1 MAVSTPAR
9 TPWGRLFR
17 PLERDERL
25 FAVLL
30 AFVMVGGLATLGLY
44 PLRPRHRVDV
54 YSLVVWFGLYKAG
67 ILALVTVNPRA
78 TRQIFTGALCIDVLL
93 VFLLL
98 FLTGGGDSPF
108 VNLFYPLVA
117 INAYYFGRW
126 GGLLL
131 AIVAGLL
138 YWTAARLAPPAA
150 AWTAVAILMGQ
161 LGLPAFALG
170 HVADRERRA
179 RSEVERLNAELT
191 GTLTRLR
198 SAQEELVE
206 AERMATV
213 GRLSLKVAHEVR
225 NPIAAIG
232 LNAEL
237 LGDMVQGRVSEDG
250 TEATTLVGAIREQ
263 VTALDAL
270 TEEYLAF
277 ARFPRP
283 QFEED
288 SVNDMV
294 SAVAEFFRPLAARQ
308 GIEVKVATDPA
319 VPPMEID
326 RTLLRQAV
334 VNLVKNAFE
343 AVSQGGTVTLTT
355 ARVDET
361 VEIAVADS
369 GPGIAPEV
377 GRRLFEQFFT
387 TKPQGTGLG
396 LSISRQIVEEH
407 GGKIRW
413 QSAPGEGATFTMA
426 LPIQKAAR
434 A

>member
-1 MAVSTPAR
+1 MAVSAPSR
-9 TPWGRLFR
+9 TPWAELFR

-30 AFVMVGGLATLGLY
+30 AFVMVGGLATLGLL
-44 PLRPRHRVDV
+44 PLRPRHRIDL
-54 YSLVVWFGLYKAG
+54 YSLVVWFSLYKAG
-67 ILALVTVNPRA
+67 VLALVTVTPRA
-78 TRQIFTGALCIDVLL
+78 TRRIFIAALCIDLLL

-98 FLTGGGDSPF
+98 FLTGGGDSAF

-126 GGLLL
+126 VGLLL
-131 AIVAGLL
+131 AVVAGLL
-138 YWTAARLAPPAA
+138 FWAAAALVTPAA
-150 AWTAVAILMGQ
+150 TWTAVLNVMG
-161 LGLPAFALG
+161 LVGLPAFALG

-179 RSEVERLNAELT
+179 RSDVERLNAELT

-198 SAQEELVE
+198 AAQEELVE

-225 NPIAAIG
+225 NPIAAIE

-237 LGDMVQGRVSEDG
+237 LGDLVEERVSEDG
-250 TEATTLVGAIREQ
+250 TEATALVGAIREQ
-263 VTALDAL
+263 VAALDAL

-294 SAVAEFFRPLAARQ
+294 GAVAEFFRPLATRQ

-355 ARVDET
+355 SRVDDT
-361 VEIAVADS
+361 VEISVADS

-377 GRRLFEQFFT
+377 GRRIFEQFFT

-396 LSISRQIVEEH
+396 LAISRQILEEH

-413 QSAPGEGATFTMA
+413 HSVPGSGATFTMT
-426 LPIQKAAR
+426 LPIRKAAHG
-434 A
+434 

>member
-1 MAVSTPAR
+1 MAVTAPSRASR
-9 TPWGRLFR
+9 SSFLRL
-17 PLERDERL
+17 LERDERL

-30 AFVMVGGLATLGLY
+30 AVVMVGGLATLGLY

-54 YSLVVWFGLYKAG
+54 YSLIIWFGLYKAG
-67 ILALVTVNPRA
+67 ILALVAVHPRA
-78 TRQIFTGALCIDVLL
+78 TRRIFTGALCTDLLL

-98 FLTGGGDSPF
+98 YLTGGGDSPF

-131 AIVAGLL
+131 AIAAGLL
-138 YWTAARLAPPAA
+138 YWTAARMAPPDA

-179 RSEVERLNAELT
+179 RAEVERLNAEVT
-191 GTLTRLR
+191 GTLTRLQA
-198 SAQEELVE
+198 AQEELVE

-225 NPIAAIG
+225 NPIAAIE

-237 LGDMVQGRVSEDG
+237 LGEMVHGRVSEDG
-250 TEATTLVGAIREQ
+250 TEATALVSAIRDQ
-263 VTALDAL
+263 VVALDAL

-294 SAVAEFFRPLAARQ
+294 VALAEFVRPLASRQ
-308 GIEVKVATDPA
+308 QVAVKVDTDPT

-334 VNLVKNAFE
+334 LNLVKNGLE
-343 AVSQGGTVTLTT
+343 AVSQGGALTLTT
-355 ARVDET
+355 RHVDDT
-361 VEIAVADS
+361 VEIAIADT

-396 LSISRQIVEEH
+396 LGISRQIVEEH

-413 QSAPGEGATFTMA
+413 SSTPGEGAVFIMS
-426 LPIQKAAR
+426 LPVRKAVHV
-434 A
+434 

>member
-1 MAVSTPAR
+1 MAVSTPSR
-9 TPWGRLFR
+9 TPWAGLFR
-17 PLERDERL
+17 PLERYERL

-30 AFVMVGGLATLGLY
+30 AFVMVGGLATLGLV

-54 YSLVVWFGLYKAG
+54 YSLVIWFGLYKAG
-67 ILALVTVNPRA
+67 VLALVTVNPRA
-78 TRQIFTGALCIDVLL
+78 TRQIFIAALCIDLLL

-108 VNLFYPLVA
+108 VNLFFPLVA
-117 INAYYFGRW
+117 VNAYYFGRW
-126 GGLLL
+126 VGLFLTL
-131 AIVAGLL
+131 VAGLL
-138 YWTAARLAPPAA
+138 YWAAASLALPAA
-150 AWTAVAILMGQ
+150 TWTAVLILMA
-161 LGLPAFALG
+161 LVGLPAFALG

-198 SAQEELVE
+198 AAQEELVE

-225 NPIAAIG
+225 NPIAAIE

-250 TEATTLVGAIREQ
+250 TEATALVGAIRDQ
-263 VTALDAL
+263 VAALDAL

-294 SAVAEFFRPLAARQ
+294 SAVAEFVRPLATRQ
-308 GIEVKVATDPA
+308 GIGVKVATDPS

-334 VNLVKNAFE
+334 LNLVKNGME
-343 AVSQGGTVTLTT
+343 AVSRGGTLTLTT
-355 ARVDET
+355 SRVGET
-361 VEIAVADS
+361 VEISISDT
-369 GPGIAPEV
+369 GPGISPEV

-407 GGKIRW
+407 GGRIRW
-413 QSAPGEGATFTMA
+413 LSTPGAGATFTMA
-426 LPIQKAAR
+426 LPIKKAAH

>member
-1 MAVSTPAR
+1 MALTAPTR
-9 TPWGRLFR
+9 TRWAA
-17 PLERDERL
+17 PLRVFERDERL

-30 AFVMVGGLATLGLY
+30 AIVMVGGLTALGLV

-54 YSLVVWFGLYKAG
+54 YALVIWFGLYKAG
-67 ILALVTVNPRA
+67 ILALVTVNPGA
-78 TRQIFTGALCIDVLL
+78 TRRIFTAALCVDLAL

-98 FLTGGGDSPF
+98 YLTGGGDSPF
-108 VNLFYPLVA
+108 VNLFFPLVA
-117 INAYYFGRW
+117 VNAYYFGRW
-126 GGLLL
+126 VGLLL
-131 AIVAGLL
+131 TLVAGML
-138 YWTAARLAPPAA
+138 YWTAAWMAPPDV
-150 AWTAVAILMGQ
+150 AWTAVAIVMGQ

-179 RSEVERLNAELT
+179 RVEVERLNAEVT
-191 GTLTRLR
+191 GTLTRLQA
-198 SAQEELVE
+198 AQENLVE

-225 NPIAAIG
+225 NPIAAIE

-250 TEATTLVGAIREQ
+250 TEATALVGAI
-263 VTALDAL
+263 
-270 TEEYLAF
+270 
-277 ARFPRP
+277 RP

-294 SAVAEFFRPLAARQ
+294 SAVADFVRPLAARQ
-308 GIEVKVATDPA
+308 GIAVKVATDAA
-319 VPPMEID
+319 VPPMEFD

-334 VNLVKNAFE
+334 LNLLKNGIE
-343 AVSQGGTVTLTT
+343 AVPQGGTLTLTT
-355 ARVDET
+355 ACLDET
-361 VEIAVADS
+361 VEIAVSDS
-369 GPGIAPEV
+369 GAGIPPEV

-413 QSAPGEGATFTMA
+413 SSAPGVGATFTMA
-426 LPIQKAAR
+426 LPIRKLEHA
-434 A
+434 